1 MNPKNI
7 RVFIIMGVAGL
18 CAWAIALSASSS
30 IPILPQNMTSCD
42 APKVMV
48 NIDSLDNDVINVD
61 YSIDVDNA
69 CDGGYVSDISMQ
81 LPMIDADKYTP
92 TNIDSEH
99 VDVTLKDGVYTFEV
113 HGDIRDDV
121 DGTLVFETS

>member
-7 RVFIIMGVAGL
+7 RPFIIMGVAGL
-18 CAWAIALSASSS
+18 CAWALILSVQSS

-48 NIDSLDNDVINVD
+48 NIDSLDNNVINVD

-69 CDGGYVSDISMQ
+69 CNGGHVSDISMQ
-81 LPMIDADKYTP
+81 LPMIDADKYAP
-92 TNIDSEH
+92 TNIDSEN
-99 VDVTLKDGVYTFEV
+99 VNVALKDSMYVFEV
-113 HGDIRDDV
+113 QGDIRDDV
-121 DGTLVFETS
+121 DGTLTFKSS